1 MRFSNVRLLVKD
13 FAGCFK
19 FYTCLLYTSINGS
32 YLRSYF
38 LMASE
43 SHVPE
48 IVPFYSNAIT
58 QFIADSIDQW
68 LYIHSDI
75 VLFKGFINNNLHL
88 GFPWKWLLYRHPY
101 LERRCFQW
109 LIKANYFFDVKGRIV
124 RCCLKYVWLMLKVI
138 IRFWICLLYT
148 SRCV

>member
-1 MRFSNVRLLVKD
+1 MSFFMACQYFLETLSQEYISFLESYFLVRVGKQHLTIAETAHGTLV
-13 FAGCFK
+13 
-19 FYTCLLYTSINGS
+19 FYDYPNGLINGS

-68 LYIHSDI
+68 LYINSDI
-75 VLFKGFINNNLHL
+75 VLFKGFIKNNLHL
-88 GFPWKWLLYRHPY
+88 GFP
-101 LERRCFQW
+101 
-109 LIKANYFFDVKGRIV
+109 
-124 RCCLKYVWLMLKVI
+124 
-138 IRFWICLLYT
+138 
-148 SRCV
+148 